1 MALNK
6 QIISAPKLARN
17 VIQAYEVA
25 GGLITGVE
33 FHNSENGRTKSR
45 ININGVIEVKLWMQY
60 ERMTP
65 ALFSIYINIHDGIW
79 MLRTQGYLDEV
90 NVEYDSNTTDQEY
103 TFMQLKEWA
112 NDFVDTVYQLKAA
125 EVHGFV
131 VVP

>member
-17 VIQAYEVA
+17 VIQAYETA

-45 ININGVIEVKLWMQY
+45 ININGVVEVKLWMQY

-65 ALFSIYINIHDGIW
+65 ALFCIYINIHDGIW
-79 MLRTQGYLDEV
+79 MLRTHGYLDEV
-90 NVEYDSNTTDQEY
+90 NVEYDSKTTDQEY